1 MASLREEIIG
11 DPEGI
16 GYAAMSDTEATVS
29 LNDPV
34 RPRNRTSMT
43 GREVR
48 AAVDNAEYDGLSDA
62 KKSQFLSLVG
72 SDDLDP
78 FGLPAN
84 VIKDIFGIASA
95 TVPALATARIE
106 LVSRAVEIGIRSP
119 VRISHVIAA
128 RS

>member
-1 MASLREEIIG
+1 MTSLREEIIG

-16 GYAAMSDTEATVS
+16 GYAGMSGDEIVVS
-29 LNDPV
+29 INALV

-48 AAVDNAEYDGLSDA
+48 AAVDNEEYDALLDPQ
-62 KKSQFLSLVG
+62 KSQFLSLVG

-84 VIKDIFGIASA
+84 VIKDIFTAGST
-95 TVPALATARIE
+95 TVTALAAARIE
-106 LVSRAVEIGIRSP
+106 LISRAVEIGIRSP